1 MGIGIFLTALFGGFR
16 LNGFIAVKKEAL
28 STITTSVLLP
38 NLYILCGIRIGRTDG
53 SIKSQSAAAK
63 KRFLQIRSDALLRL
77 FVSRQVDPASLPPTI
92 TAHTF
97 PKATWVSVGGIPL
110 AGFQP
115 FPTSPFPRSRTPD
128 LCSAVK
134 EFMGTRRTR
143 RSREREVAISSPLAT
158 RHD

>member
-1 MGIGIFLTALFGGFR
+1 MLLQVITRIYQVSPVSPLVWSISIGQNCGPYKRAL
-16 LNGFIAVKKEAL
+16 L
-28 STITTSVLLP
+28 SYYRPICTYCVGS
-38 NLYILCGIRIGRTDG
+38 DG
-53 SIKSQSAAAK
+53 SIKSQSAAAVAK

-128 LCSAVK
+128 LLSAVK
-134 EFMGTRRTR
+134 EFMGTTKRTR
-143 RSREREVAISSPLAT
+143 QSRRGSNLVAFGDKA
-158 RHD
+158 